1 MCRKNKSRNG
11 AQRND
16 ESPKNP
22 TPFLIR
28 SKHTLTSPRA
38 GEGTRKTMHDEQI
51 LILDF
56 GSQYLQ
62 LIARRVRECGVY
74 SRIVPY
80 TVSAE
85 EVRCLAPKGIIFSG
99 GPSSVYEANARL
111 CDPAIFE
118 LGIPILG
125 ICYGM
130 QVITKMFGGTVSSG
144 SSAENGR
151 VVLELNTTGTSSEL
165 FQGTPTTQQ
174 VWMTHSDYVS
184 ALPPDFDLLAT
195 SASSP
200 ICVIKHRTKP
210 IWGVQLHPEV
220 VHTTSGPAWFCNFA
234 HNICGC
240 GRSWTMKHYAA
251 AAVERFRKEIGD
263 AEVICALSGGVDSA
277 VVAAI
282 LSKAVGKQV
291 KCILVDT
298 GLMRKGEIVG
308 VVEAFGKHF
317 DVDLTVVDASADFLE
332 RLAGIEEPQEKRK
345 RIGHYFIDVFTVE
358 AKKYKNARF
367 LAQGTI
373 YPDVIESGVSLDGRN
388 GKPAATIKLHH
399 NVGGLPEKLGFAL
412 IEPLREL
419 FKDEVRQLGI
429 ELGLPEDF
437 VWRHPFP
444 GPGLA
449 VRCLGEVTKDKLDR
463 IREADAILI
472 EEIRAVGLYREISQA
487 FVVLLPVKSVG
498 VMGDCR
504 TYEDAMAIRCVK
516 SEDFMTADWMPL
528 PDELLRR
535 LSTRIINEV
544 KGVNRV
550 VYDVSSK
557 PPATIEW
564 E

>member
-1 MCRKNKSRNG
+1 M
-11 AQRND
+11 QD
-16 ESPKNP
+16 EK
-22 TPFLIR
+22 
-28 SKHTLTSPRA
+28 
-38 GEGTRKTMHDEQI
+38 I

-56 GSQYLQ
+56 GSQYVQ

-74 SRIVPY
+74 SRIVPFNI
-80 TVSAE
+80 SAE
-85 EVRCLAPKGIIFSG
+85 EVRRLAPKGLILSG
-99 GPSSVYEANARL
+99 GPSSVYKADARV

-118 LGIPILG
+118 LGIPVLG

-130 QVITKMFGGTVSSG
+130 QLLTKHFGGTVSPSTG
-144 SSAENGR
+144 SEYGR
-151 VVLELNTTGTSSEL
+151 ATLDLNDLGKGSEL
-165 FQGTPTTQQ
+165 FHGTPPTQQ
-174 VWMTHSDYVS
+174 VWMSHSDYVS
-184 ALPPDFDLLAT
+184 ALPTDFDLLAI
-195 SASSP
+195 SANSP
-200 ICVIKHRTKP
+200 ICAMRHRTKP

-220 VHTTSGPAWFCNFA
+220 VHTTHGTTWFQNFVR
-234 HNICGC
+234 NICGC
-240 GRSWTMKHYAA
+240 SCSWTMKNYAA

-282 LSKAVGKQV
+282 LSKAIGHQV
-291 KCILVDT
+291 KCILVNT
-298 GLMRKGEIVG
+298 GMMRKGEISN
-308 VVEAFGKHF
+308 VVHAFGDHF
-317 DVDLTVVDASADFLE
+317 DVDLTVVDASEGFLQ

-345 RIGHYFIDVFTVE
+345 RIGHYFIDVFAEE

-373 YPDVIESGVSLDGRN
+373 YPDIVESGMSLDGN
-388 GKPAATIKLHH
+388 ANKPAATIKLHH
-399 NVGGLPEKLGFAL
+399 NVGGLPEKLGFEL
-412 IEPLREL
+412 VEPLREL

-449 VRCLGEVTKDKLDR
+449 VRCLGEVTRDKLDR

-472 EEIRAVGLYREISQA
+472 EEIRVAGLYREISQA
-487 FVVLLPVKSVG
+487 FAVLLPVKSVG

-504 TYEDAMAIRCVK
+504 TYEDAVAIRCVK
-516 SEDFMTADWMPL
+516 TEDFMTADWTPL
-528 PDELLRR
+528 PDDLLRR

-550 VYDVSSK
+550 VYDISSK

>member
-1 MCRKNKSRNG
+1 M
-11 AQRND
+11 
-16 ESPKNP
+16 
-22 TPFLIR
+22 
-28 SKHTLTSPRA
+28 H
-38 GEGTRKTMHDEQI
+38 GEKI

-74 SRIVPY
+74 SRVVPFNI
-80 TVSAE
+80 TAE
-85 EVRCLAPKGIIFSG
+85 EIKRLAPKGLIFSG
-99 GPSSVYEANARL
+99 GPASVYKEDAPL
-111 CDPAIFE
+111 CDPAIFD

-130 QVITKMFGGTVSSG
+130 QLITHMFGGTVSP
-144 SSAENGR
+144 APTPENGR
-151 VVLELNTTGTSSEL
+151 VALELNAAGAASPL

-184 ALPPDFDLLAT
+184 ALPPEFELLAT
-195 SASSP
+195 SPCSP
-200 ICVIKHRTKP
+200 MGAVKHHTKP
-210 IWGVQLHPEV
+210 IWGVQSHPEV
-220 VHTTSGPAWFCNFA
+220 AHSTYAAVWFRNFA

-240 GRSWTMKHYAA
+240 SGSWTMKNYAA
-251 AAVERFRKEIGD
+251 AVVEQCRETIGD
-263 AEVICALSGGVDSA
+263 GEVICALSGGVDSA

-282 LSKAVGKQV
+282 LSRAVGKQV

-298 GLMRKGEIVG
+298 GMMRKGEVAAVIQ
-308 VVEAFGKHF
+308 AFEKHF
-317 DVDLTVVDASADFLE
+317 DAELTVVDASVDFLKC
-332 RLAGIEEPQEKRK
+332 LAGIEEPQEKRK
-345 RIGHYFIDVFTVE
+345 RIGHHFIEVFAAC
-358 AKKYKNARF
+358 AKKHKNARF

-373 YPDVIESGVSLDGRN
+373 YPDVIESGANLDGNHQAAADHRAA
-388 GKPAATIKLHH
+388 AATIKLHH
-399 NVGGLPEKLGFAL
+399 NVGGLPEKLGFEL
-412 IEPLREL
+412 VEPLREL

-449 VRCLGEVTKDKLDR
+449 VRCLGEVTKERLDC
-463 IREADAILI
+463 IREADAVLI
-472 EEIRAVGLYREISQA
+472 EEIRAAGLYRKISQA

-504 TYEDAMAIRCVK
+504 TYEDAIAVRCVK
-516 SEDFMTADWMPL
+516 TEDFMTADWMPL

-550 VYDVSSK
+550 VYDISSK

>member
-1 MCRKNKSRNG
+1 MPN
-11 AQRND
+11 
-16 ESPKNP
+16 
-22 TPFLIR
+22 
-28 SKHTLTSPRA
+28 
-38 GEGTRKTMHDEQI
+38 EQI

-80 TVSAE
+80 TISAE
-85 EVRCLAPKGIIFSG
+85 EVKSLAPKGLIFSG
-99 GPSSVYEANARL
+99 GPSSAYHTGARL
-111 CDPAIFE
+111 CVPAIYE

-130 QVITKMFGGTVSSG
+130 QVLTKHFGGTISPG
-144 SSAENGR
+144 TAENGR
-151 VVLELNTTGTSSEL
+151 VTLELNTAGANSEL
-165 FQGTPTTQQ
+165 FAGTPPVQQ

-184 ALPPDFDLLAT
+184 ALSAELELLA
-195 SASSP
+195 SSVSSP
-200 ICVIKHRTKP
+200 VGAVKHRTKP

-220 VHTTSGPAWFCNFA
+220 VHTTYGPTWFRNFV

-240 GRSWTMKHYAA
+240 SRSWTMKNYAA
-251 AAVERFRKEIGD
+251 AAVEHFRQEIGT

-282 LSKAVGKQV
+282 LSQAIGKQV

-298 GLMRKGEIVG
+298 GLMRKGEITG
-308 VVEAFGKHF
+308 VVQAFEKYF
-317 DVDLTVVDASADFLE
+317 DVDLTVVDASEGFLN
-332 RLAGIEEPQEKRK
+332 RLAGVEEPQEKRK
-345 RIGHYFIDVFTVE
+345 RIGHYFIDVFTE
-358 AKKYKNARF
+358 QAKKYKNARF

-373 YPDVIESGVSLDGRN
+373 YPDVIESGVSLDGN
-388 GKPAATIKLHH
+388 ASKPAATIKLHH
-399 NVGGLPEKLGFAL
+399 NVGGLPKKLGFAL
-412 IEPLREL
+412 VEPLREL

-429 ELGLPEDF
+429 ELGLSEDF

-449 VRCLGEVTKDKLDR
+449 VRCLGEVTKAKLDR

-472 EEIRAVGLYREISQA
+472 EEIRAAGLYREISQA
-487 FVVLLPVKSVG
+487 FVVLLSAKSVG
-498 VMGDCR
+498 VVGDCR
-504 TYEDAMAIRCVK
+504 TYEDTVAIRCVK
-516 SEDFMTADWMPL
+516 TEDFMTADWMPL
-528 PDELLRR
+528 PDDLLRR

-544 KGVNRV
+544 EGVNRV
-550 VYDVSSK
+550 VYDISSK

>member
-1 MCRKNKSRNG
+1 MQN
-11 AQRND
+11 
-16 ESPKNP
+16 E
-22 TPFLIR
+22 
-28 SKHTLTSPRA
+28 H
-38 GEGTRKTMHDEQI
+38 I

-80 TVSAE
+80 TVSAAE
-85 EVRCLAPKGIIFSG
+85 IQRLAPKGIIFSG
-99 GPSSVYEANARL
+99 GPSSVYASDARL
-111 CDPAIFE
+111 CDPAIFD
-118 LGIPILG
+118 LGIPVLG

-130 QVITKMFGGTVSSG
+130 QVVTKMFGGTVSSLLVP
-144 SSAENGR
+144 ENGR
-151 VVLELNTTGTSSEL
+151 VALELNAAGVSSEL
-165 FQGTPTTQQ
+165 FQGTPSTQQ

-200 ICVIKHRTKP
+200 IGVIKHRAKP

-220 VHTTSGPAWFCNFA
+220 VHTTHGTMWFWNFTQ
-234 HNICGC
+234 NICGC
-240 GRSWTMKHYAA
+240 TGSWTMKNYAV
-251 AAVERFRKEIGD
+251 AAVEHFQKEIGD

-298 GLMRKGEIVG
+298 GLMRKDEIAG
-308 VVEAFGKHF
+308 VVQAFDKHF
-317 DVDLTVVDASADFLE
+317 DAELTVVDASGKFLAH
-332 RLAGIEEPQEKRK
+332 LAGVDEPQEKRK
-345 RIGHYFIDVFTVE
+345 RVGHLFIDVFTAE

-373 YPDVIESGVSLDGRN
+373 YPDVIESGVSLDGHAN
-388 GKPAATIKLHH
+388 QPAATIKLHH
-399 NVGGLPEKLGFAL
+399 NVGGLPEKLGFEL

-472 EEIRAVGLYREISQA
+472 EEIRAAGLYREVSQA

-498 VMGDCR
+498 VTGDCR
-504 TYEDAMAIRCVK
+504 TYENTMVIRCVN
-516 SEDFMTADWMPL
+516 SEDFMTADWALL
-528 PDELLRR
+528 PDELLRK

-544 KGVNRV
+544 KGINRV
-550 VYDVSSK
+550 VYDISSK
-557 PPATIEW
+557 PPATVEW